1 MPMKKFI
8 LPILALL
15 IACML
20 QAQEYEY
27 PILKQVLKG
36 NYDAALKD
44 IDKHLSKDPADVPYL
59 YSAAKL
65 YSLAE
70 FSGRDIPKAYKYIN
84 DCKAKY
90 LRLEPATQDKLIAKG
105 LTKELINT
113 TIHEVCALALKDAE
127 AVDTE
132 EAYNNF
138 LKTYS
143 RAVPSLQR
151 QAKEHLSH
159 LAFLDAEKRNTVGAY
174 EFFIEQNPNGA
185 DVKEAVRRR
194 NILAYELAKKQ
205 NTLTAYR
212 TFIDQYPD
220 AENVPDA
227 WQQIYSIA
235 LFDAMRVGT
244 DEALNAYVGTYPD
257 SPYARQQLAKQ
268 AADKYASFIKQGDWN
283 ALKEKAGKRK
293 DSMEQRRM
301 YYAILQIARSKR
313 SAPAALFAYQNA
325 PCTDIKDSAWLV
337 LHNVYCSTGVA
348 ADITKFHDQ
357 YPNVRFAELEARDRK
372 IVQQYN
378 TVLTTDKGWETL
390 IKLAAP
396 YRVAYD
402 WMLALISDY
411 LLRQD
416 PEMALQ
422 TVRPFAAAFGNDPD
436 YKDLIAAL
444 EQGLQKEL
452 TPEAFSDSI
461 NTPQKEYSPVLTA
474 DGKTIYFVRVV
485 FDKAAGNSEDIY
497 CATYNQHGWN
507 RAMPVIELNTPATN
521 EAMQSVSADG
531 TQLIFFR
538 NGLLYS
544 TSKTSDGWSR
554 PTTLPNNINIATWQ
568 SDAMITS
575 DGRAMLFSAQK
586 QVENEVNSSVNLFV
600 SLMDDEGN
608 WGEPIDLGP
617 TINTPGM
624 ERKPFLHP
632 DMRTM
637 YFSSD
642 KHGNLGDLDV
652 FKTTRLNDSWTDW
665 SEPVNL
671 GAQIN
676 SPRSEW
682 GYKISTD
689 GSTAYYSNGEDLY
702 MLELPLNMR
711 PNAVATIS
719 GTVRDETG
727 RTVGVTI
734 RWEDLDSHESIGQS
748 QTDPADGSFYLVLPL
763 GKNYGYYIDDERYFP
778 LSNNIDL
785 SQQKKTIHIEKN
797 IQLTSYKQ
805 MIEQGMPVQVNNLFF
820 PVNEYELLPQS
831 ENELVRVAEII
842 KQKNLRVE
850 ISGHTDSTGDTK
862 KNQVLSRQRAESV
875 RTFLIKQGCNA
886 SLLEANGY
894 GATRPIA
901 DNDTEAG
908 KQLNRRV
915 ELRFLK

>member
-1 MPMKKFI
+1 MKKS
-8 LPILALL
+8 LPLVIALL
-15 IACML
+15 IACLL

-27 PILKQVLKG
+27 PALKQVLKG
-36 NYDAALKD
+36 NYDAAIKD
-44 IDKHLSKDPADVPYL
+44 IDKHLAKDPADVPYL

-65 YSLAE
+65 YSLDE
-70 FSGRDIPKAYKYIN
+70 YSGRDIPKAYKYIN
-84 DCKAKY
+84 DCKSKF
-90 LRLEPATQDKLIAKG
+90 LRLEPSAQDKLIAKG
-105 LTKELINT
+105 LTKELLNT

-127 AVDTE
+127 ALDTE

-138 LKTYS
+138 LKSYP

-159 LAFLDAEKRNTVGAY
+159 LAFLEAEKRNTVGSF
-174 EFFIEQNPNGA
+174 EFFIEQNPNGS
-185 DVKEAVRRR
+185 DVKEAIRRR
-194 NILAYELAKKQ
+194 NMLAYELAKKQ
-205 NTLTAYR
+205 NTLNAYR
-212 TFIDQYPD
+212 TFIDQYPE

-244 DEALNAYVGTYPD
+244 EEALNTYIGTYPD
-257 SPYARQQLAKQ
+257 SPYAQQQLAKQ
-268 AADKYASFIKQGDWN
+268 AADKYEAFIKAGDWTT
-283 ALKEKAGKRK
+283 LKEKAGKRK

-301 YYAILQIARSKR
+301 YYAILQIARNKQST
-313 SAPAALFAYQNA
+313 PAALFAYQNA
-325 PCTDIKDSAWLV
+325 PCEDIRDAAWTL
-337 LHNVYCSTGVA
+337 LHDIYCSTGVV
-348 ADITKFHDQ
+348 ADITKFHEQ
-357 YPNVRFAELEARDRK
+357 YPNPRFADLEAHDKK

-378 TVLTTDKGWETL
+378 TVLTTDMGWQAL

-396 YRVAYD
+396 YRVAYE
-402 WMLALISDY
+402 WMLSLISDY
-411 LLRQD
+411 IIRQD

-422 TVRPFAAAFGNDPD
+422 TVRPFADAFGDSSD
-436 YKDLIAAL
+436 YKSLIAAL
-444 EQGLQKEL
+444 EQGLQKEV
-452 TPEAFSDSI
+452 TPVAFSDSI

-485 FDKAAGNSEDIY
+485 YDKAAGNSEDIY
-497 CATYNQHGWN
+497 FATRNSRGWN
-507 RAMPVIELNTPATN
+507 RAMPVTELNSPASN

-544 TSKTSDGWSR
+544 TSKASEGWQR
-554 PTTLPNNINIATWQ
+554 PTPLSDKVNIATWQ

-575 DGRAMLFSAQK
+575 DGRAMLFAAQK

-600 SLMDDEGN
+600 TVMDDDGN
-608 WGEPIDLGP
+608 WSDPIDLGP

-632 DMRTM
+632 DMRTL

-652 FKTTRLNDSWTDW
+652 FKTTRLNDSWTEW
-665 SEPVNL
+665 SDPVNL

-676 SPRSEW
+676 SPRAEW
-682 GYKISTD
+682 GYKFSTD
-689 GSTAYYSNGEDLY
+689 GSTAYYSNGDDLY
-702 MLELPLNMR
+702 TLELPLNMR

-719 GTVRDETG
+719 GTVRDETE

-734 RWEDLDSHESIGQS
+734 RWEDLDTHESIGQS
-748 QTDPADGSFYLVLPL
+748 QTDPSNGSFYLVLPL

-785 SQQKKTIHIEKN
+785 SQQTKTVHIEKN
-797 IQLTSYKQ
+797 IRLTSYKQ
-805 MIEQGMPVQVNNLFF
+805 MIEQGIPVQVNNLFF

-850 ISGHTDSTGDTK
+850 ISGHTDSSGDPK
-862 KNQVLSRQRAESV
+862 KNMVLSRQRAESV
-875 RTFLIKQGCNA
+875 RSFLVKHGCDA

-901 DNDTEAG
+901 DNETVEG